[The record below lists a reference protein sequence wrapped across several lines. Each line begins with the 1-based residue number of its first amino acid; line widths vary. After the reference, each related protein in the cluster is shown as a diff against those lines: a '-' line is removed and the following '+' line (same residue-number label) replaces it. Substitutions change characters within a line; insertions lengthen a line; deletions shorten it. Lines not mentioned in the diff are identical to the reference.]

1 MSFIRSCFYP
11 AIRQFVKII
20 GIFFTFGLQVK
31 NQLVQLLFRA
41 VEDMKVI
48 AFVFTFF
55 ISMNLLAQDE
65 IDSTRV
71 IYSWEL
77 QNFYSTS
84 KEVDIDTSMTDLHI
98 IYPIYNYSIN
108 NTFLGNFGSPVIQNI
123 FTDRIFNNEAFFL
136 NQYLPYLQTADNTQY
151 YNTKNPFTRLTYT
164 NAGPTRNREESFEV
178 FHTQNINPKLNFGF
192 RYHVIKSKG
201 QYRYLQVK
209 KNAFRIFASYT
220 GSRYT
225 MHTTFNL
232 DRYKAGE
239 NAGIIDSVF
248 ENRDDYENIDYT
260 KDIPSV
266 FGGSP
271 APDYKDPNAE
281 NRIRYYDLMLSQRL
295 KLFTLSSKI
304 DSTNEKKGGSF
315 AEPILT
321 YAFKL
326 DRSTKAYDDIDPVTP
341 KYYNSIFFNKQ
352 FTLDSL
358 AHFKFSNNV
367 QLEFKTVLRGKIQ
380 TSVYGMLGYDYENYS
395 FESNWDTGFFAD
407 TSLIHTP
414 YILANGD
421 TLKGIKRK
429 NNVTNSYVSVGIY
442 GNFWNKV
449 KARFYGTV
457 YLAGYKQGNTEFG
470 GVLNSNL
477 TILGKDYE
485 FDITGLIENRIPD
498 YLLNNYYSNNYIW
511 EQSLLPEYRMH
522 LSSKI
527 AAPSN
532 KFELRGNY
540 YFISNFIYFNEQ
552 AMPDNY
558 EQNLNYFS
566 IEAEKT
572 FQLWKIFFVNKLA
585 YQVSENKNILP
596 VPDLIWF
603 NSTYFD
609 HTFRFKSTNGELRTM
624 LGFDIYYNTS
634 FNGYEYSPALS
645 QFYVQNST
653 QIGNYPLM
661 DAFLKFKVKRT
672 RFFFKIQH
680 FNSDWFNQ
688 KYYSAIH
695 YPYNQLAFKFGL
707 SWTFYD

>member
-1 MSFIRSCFYP
+1 
-11 AIRQFVKII
+11 
-20 GIFFTFGLQVK
+20 
-31 NQLVQLLFRA
+31 
-41 VEDMKVI
+41 MKVTVF
-48 AFVFTFF
+48 AFTFF
-55 ISMNLLAQDE
+55 ISMNLLAQDD
-65 IDSTRV
+65 IDSARV

-77 QNFYSTS
+77 QNFYSTP
-84 KEVDIDTSMTDLHI
+84 KEVDIDTGMTNLHI
-98 IYPIYNYSIN
+98 LYPIYNYSIN
-108 NTFLGNFGSPVIQNI
+108 NSFLGNFGSPVIQNN

-136 NQYLPYLQTADNTQY
+136 NPYLPYFHTAENTQY
-151 YNTKNPFTRLTYT
+151 YNTKKPFSKLVYT
-164 NAGPTRNREESFEV
+164 NAGPSTYREESFEV

-201 QYRYLQVK
+201 QYRYLNVK

-220 GSRYT
+220 GSKYTLHSAFNLNRYT
-225 MHTTFNL
+225 
-232 DRYKAGE
+232 AGE

-248 ENRDDYENIDYT
+248 ENGPYKQKEIKSKIT
-260 KDIPSV
+260 ST
-266 FGGSP
+266 FGGSN
-271 APDYKDPNAE
+271 APNYVPNAE
-281 NRIRYYDLMLSQRL
+281 NRIRYYDVLISQRL

-321 YAFKL
+321 YALKL
-326 DRSTKAYDDIDPVTP
+326 NRSTKTYDDIDPVAP
-341 KYYNSIFFNKQ
+341 GYYDSIYFNKQ
-352 FTLDSL
+352 FTLDSV

-395 FESNWDTGFFAD
+395 FVNNWDTNYFAD
-407 TSLIHTP
+407 TSFAHTP
-414 YILANGD
+414 YIMANGD
-421 TLKGIKRK
+421 TLKGIERK
-429 NNVTNSYVSVGIY
+429 NKVTNSYFSAGIY
-442 GNFWNKV
+442 GNFWNRV
-449 KARFYGTV
+449 KARFYGTI

-470 GVLNSNL
+470 GILNSNL
-477 TILGKDYE
+477 TILGKDFE
-485 FDITGLIENRIPD
+485 FDITGLIENKIPD
-498 YLLNNYYSNNYIW
+498 YLLNNYFSNHYIW

-527 AAPSN
+527 GAPSN

-552 AMPDNY
+552 AIPDNY

-572 FQLWKIFFVNKLA
+572 FHLWKIFFVNKLA
-585 YQVSENKNILP
+585 YQVSENKNVLP
-596 VPDLIWF
+596 VPDLIWY

-609 HTFRFKSTNGELRTM
+609 HVFRFKSTNGELRAM

-645 QFYVQNST
+645 QFYVQSGA

-661 DAFLKFKVKRT
+661 DAFLKIRIKRT
-672 RFFFKIQH
+672 RFFFKLQH
-680 FNSDWFNQ
+680 FNSSWFEQ
-688 KYYSAIH
+688 RYYSAIH